1 MEWSYLLNEDRI
13 DAKNKF
19 AYTTVKLLGISFR
32 LHVVYGKQ
40 LKEGKN
46 IYKKTLIIVTIMYSL
61 VLSLAIPKVQADEG
75 SMMGFGS
82 MMGNNNGLLG
92 LGGLTWIAMIIFLL
106 AGAYFF
112 IKKAGK

>member
-1 MEWSYLLNEDRI
+1 M
-13 DAKNKF
+13 
-19 AYTTVKLLGISFR
+19 
-32 LHVVYGKQ
+32 
-40 LKEGKN
+40 
-46 IYKKTLIIVTIMYSL
+46 KKILIILTITNALAMSL
-61 VLSLAIPKVQADEG
+61 TIPQVQAHEG